1 MVRVFA
7 GRAWRS
13 SAQDRWDPAAESLNP
28 AVAAYPPPG
37 GTCLDVRVKV
47 YLRGVEFGISYS
59 TPFFGADPETL
70 LGFARDAEE
79 FGFES
84 FYLPEHVALYPGAK
98 IGEMALPPSLPFA
111 DPLECLSFVA
121 AGTRRI
127 LLGTGV
133 LLLPY
138 HHPVTLAK
146 RLATIDVLSGGRM
159 RLLTV
164 GVGALPG
171 EARAVGVDYA
181 TRGRRADEAIDILRA
196 LWAGDESGVSFDGDF
211 HRFEGACVYPK
222 PLGELPIHVGGSSV
236 AAARRAGSRGDGY
249 FPGGRLTAEE
259 RRRQFAL
266 ARTTA
271 LSAGR
276 DPDRLEYTRWGSLDM
291 SLEDVEMLAAEGV
304 SRIVISPDDADSGRR
319 RDSLAAF
326 AARLSLST

>member
-1 MVRVFA
+1 M
-7 GRAWRS
+7 
-13 SAQDRWDPAAESLNP
+13 
-28 AVAAYPPPG
+28 
-37 GTCLDVRVKV
+37 
-47 YLRGVEFGISYS
+47 EFGISYS

-84 FYLPEHVALYPGAK
+84 FYLPEHVALHPGAK
-98 IGEMALPPSLPFA
+98 IGAMALPPSLPFA
-111 DPLECLSFVA
+111 DPLACLSFVA

-171 EARAVGVDYA
+171 EARAVGVDFA
-181 TRGRRADEAIDILRA
+181 TRGRRADEAIDVLRA
-196 LWAGDESGVSFDGDF
+196 LWAGDESGVGFEGDFYSFDD
-211 HRFEGACVYPK
+211 ACVYPK
-222 PLGELPIHVGGSSV
+222 PLAELPIHVGGSSP
-236 AAARRAGSRGDGY
+236 AAARRAGVRGDGY
-249 FPGGRLTAEE
+249 FPGGMLTAEE
-259 RRRQFAL
+259 RRRQFSL

-271 LSAGR
+271 AAAGR

-291 SLEDVEMLAAEGV
+291 SPEDVEVLAAEGV
-304 SRIVISPDDADSGRR
+304 TRVVVSPDSAEPGRR
-319 RDSLAAF
+319 REVMAAF
-326 AARLSLST
+326 ARRFGLG